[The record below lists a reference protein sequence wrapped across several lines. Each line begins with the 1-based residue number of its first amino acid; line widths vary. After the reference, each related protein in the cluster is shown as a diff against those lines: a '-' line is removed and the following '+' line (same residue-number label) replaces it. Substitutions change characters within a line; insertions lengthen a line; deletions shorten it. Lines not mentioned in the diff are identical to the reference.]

1 MRVMPFVQV
10 LLLLA
15 LLAYLLLVGL
25 ENPGI
30 VRLPLPLGRG
40 EVLLSTGW
48 AVSLFA
54 VLGGGY
60 VLLLLLPPVVRAALQ
75 RQTERRERHL
85 LERRLTETLGARVA
99 LTSAPSAT
107 ETVAVRGD
115 E

>member
-60 VLLLLLPPVVRAALQ
+60 VLLLLLPPVVRGALQ
-75 RQTERRERHL
+75 RQTARRERHL

-107 ETVAVRGD
+107 ETVAVGGD

>member
-1 MRVMPFVQV
+1 MPFVQV

-54 VLGGGY
+54 VLGGSY
-60 VLLLLLPPVVRAALQ
+60 VLLLLLPPVVRGALQ

-85 LERRLTETLGARVA
+85 LERRLTETLGARVV
-99 LTSAPSAT
+99 LAPVPPEM
-107 ETVAVRGD
+107 ETGTVRGD

>member
-1 MRVMPFVQV
+1 MPFVQV

-25 ENPGI
+25 ENPGM

-40 EVLLSTGW
+40 EMLLSTGW

-54 VLGGGY
+54 LLGGGY
-60 VLLLLLPPVVRAALQ
+60 VLLLLLPPVVRGSLRQ
-75 RQTERRERHL
+75 RGERRERQL

-99 LTSAPSAT
+99 LTNSTGPDAT
-107 ETVAVRGD
+107 AARG
-115 E
+115 EE